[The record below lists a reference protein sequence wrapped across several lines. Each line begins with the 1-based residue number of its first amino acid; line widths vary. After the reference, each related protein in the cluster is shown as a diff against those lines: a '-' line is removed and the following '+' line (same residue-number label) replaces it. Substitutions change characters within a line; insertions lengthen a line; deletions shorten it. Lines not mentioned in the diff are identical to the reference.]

1 MAKIL
6 LQFPEGLKTKA
17 LELARE
23 YENRGDTVI
32 ISADAC
38 WGACDIKDDLAR
50 ALGCDKLVHIGHTQF
65 IKSDFPIEYV
75 EMRAPVDADRMKN
88 ILDLGWKEIEKF
100 ENFGLLTSA
109 QYLDYLEPLKKL
121 LEQKGKKVFLS
132 SSTDPQK
139 IMHAG
144 QTLGCDVAAASN
156 IYNSVDCFLF
166 VGSGKFHPLGA
177 DLKQNKPVFAIDL
190 TQGKFVDLEPIK
202 QKFLKQKFAAIGLAR
217 HAKKF
222 GILISSKK
230 GQFALQFAEAIKKK
244 ISAAG
249 KEASIIVLDEISD
262 SKLMGLDVDCW
273 INTACP
279 RIAVEDR
286 ANFSKPL
293 IGADEVGEILK

>member
-6 LQFPEGLKTKA
+6 LQFPEGLKTRA
-17 LELARE
+17 LELARD
-23 YENRGDTVI
+23 YEKKGDTVI

-50 ALGCDKLVHIGHTQF
+50 SLGCDKLVHIGHTQF

-75 EMRAPVDADRMKN
+75 EMRAPVDADRMKKV
-88 ILDLGWKEIEKF
+88 LELGWAEIENFK
-100 ENFGLLTSA
+100 NFGLLTSI

-121 LEQKGKKVFLS
+121 LEARGKKVFIS
-132 SSTDPQK
+132 SSKDPQK
-139 IMHAG
+139 IMHGG
-144 QTLGCDVAAASN
+144 QTLGCDVGAAGN

-177 DLKQNKPVFAIDL
+177 DMKQNKPVFAIDL
-190 TQGKFVDLEPIK
+190 TQGKFLDLEPIK

-222 GILISSKK
+222 GILVSSKK

-244 ISAAG
+244 LQAAG
-249 KEASIIVLDEISD
+249 REAFIIVLDEISD
-262 SKLMGLDVDCW
+262 TKLMGLEVDCW

-279 RIAVEDR
+279 RIAIEDR

-293 IGADEVGEILK
+293 IGSDEVGEVLK

>member
-1 MAKIL
+1 MKVL

-23 YENRGDTVI
+23 YEKRGDIVI

-75 EMRAPVDADRMKN
+75 ELRADVDEERMRK

-100 ENFGLLTSA
+100 ENFGLLTSV

-121 LEQKGKKVFLS
+121 LEKKGKKVFIS
-132 SSTDPQK
+132 ASTDPQK
-139 IMHAG
+139 IMHTG
-144 QTLGCDVAAASN
+144 QTLGCDVAAANN
-156 IYNSVDCFLF
+156 IYNLVDCFLF

-190 TQGKFVDLEPIK
+190 TQGKFVDLEPLK

-222 GILISSKK
+222 GILLSSKK
-230 GQFALQFAEAIKKK
+230 GQLALEFAEAIKKK
-244 ISAAG
+244 INSAG
-249 KEASIIVLDEISD
+249 KEAFIIVLDEISEN
-262 SKLMGLDVDCW
+262 KLMGLDVDCW

-286 ANFSKPL
+286 TNFSKPL
-293 IGADEVGEILK
+293 IGADEVGEVLK

>member
-1 MAKIL
+1 MEKV
-6 LQFPEGLKTKA
+6 
-17 LELARE
+17 LE
-23 YENRGDTVI
+23 
-32 ISADAC
+32 
-38 WGACDIKDDLAR
+38 
-50 ALGCDKLVHIGHTQF
+50 
-65 IKSDFPIEYV
+65 
-75 EMRAPVDADRMKN
+75 
-88 ILDLGWKEIEKF
+88 LGWKQIEKF

-121 LEQKGKKVFLS
+121 FESRGKKVFIS
-132 SSTDPQK
+132 ASKDPHK

-177 DLKQNKPVFAIDL
+177 DLKQSKPVFAIDL
-190 TQGKFVDLEPIK
+190 TQGKFLDLELIK

-222 GILISSKK
+222 GILVSGKK

-249 KEASIIVLDEISD
+249 REAFIIVLDEISD
-262 SKLMGLDVDCW
+262 AKLMGLEVDCW

-293 IGADEVGEILK
+293 IGADEVGEVLK